1 MISFTQYSDV
11 LFNGFVNNQRS
22 ADVLSKKQN
31 ILDEILHY
39 YDLTANDNML
49 FVGFNPWMLTMGSIP
64 FRAAHISEE
73 IQEYLNSH
81 GCVYDLIDLDNIEP
95 KSSTIAV
102 ACDEYFT
109 FAETDEDQKYLVQQ
123 LANAVDG
130 IIITTL
136 RDYKNQDFKDKEFSQ
151 PILINGTDKNRIY
164 LEHYQYDMVDK
175 NAYTGTIYEV
185 STQMQV
191 YGPFHRRNMYFKQ
204 LAKFSLDNAA
214 VNFYVHK
221 NIMYKST
228 IKKNYE
234 HIITIKF

>member
-11 LFNGFVNNQRS
+11 LFNGFVNNQKS
-22 ADVLSKKQN
+22 SDFLYKKQN
-31 ILDEILHY
+31 ILDEILNY
-39 YDLTANDNML
+39 YELNTNNVL
-49 FVGFNPWMLTMGSIP
+49 FVGFNPWMLTMGSTP
-64 FRAAHISEE
+64 FKATQIS
-73 IQEYLNSH
+73 QQVQDYLTAC
-81 GCVYDLIDLDNIEP
+81 GCIYSLVDLDNITP
-95 KSSTIAV
+95 KSSEIAV

-109 FAETDEDQKYLVQQ
+109 FAESDDDQKYLVQQ
-123 LANAVDG
+123 LSAATSG

-151 PILINGTDKNRIY
+151 AILISGEFDDRIY
-164 LEHYQYDMVDK
+164 LEHYQYDVADK

-185 STQMQV
+185 STEMQR
-191 YGPFHRRNMYFKQ
+191 YGPFARRNMYFKQ

-214 VNFYVHK
+214 ENFYVHK